1 MTTTKVVAVI
11 ASNRANCLNDFL
23 EAWSPA
29 PWDKTFIVEDGPE
42 RSFSFGPGVGASHR
56 VHHASWQ
63 EIVDDPA
70 VADPALFSRRDSAIK
85 LYGIWA
91 ALRLDDVDVIILLDD
106 DCFPCGAPQ
115 SFVAEHL
122 AALSPRPRWIPIDD
136 FPSRGLPYFDLGT
149 MDAAVANMGLWR
161 GVADYDASQSL
172 ALHRAGALNELH
184 SPRSGN
190 RLIHP
195 QHYWPFCGMNVAF
208 RREIAPLMY
217 MPKMGEG
224 SPFRR
229 FDDIWC
235 GVILQRCCRHLGLAL
250 AAGEPHVRHA
260 RRSDPLVNLVKEAP
274 GIRANEHFWKVIEAT
289 PLDASVQ
296 TPLECIEAVGR
307 HLADAGRV
315 HATLANDSMPAEYLV
330 DEASRILAWCAMFRE
345 EGWT

>member
-11 ASNRANCLNDFL
+11 ASNRANCLQDFL
-23 EAWSPA
+23 EAWTPA
-29 PWDKTFIVEDGPE
+29 PWDETFIVEDGPE
-42 RSFSFGPGVGASHR
+42 RSFALGAGGSHT
-56 VHHASWQ
+56 VHHVSWQ
-63 EIVDDPA
+63 EITDDPA
-70 VADPALFSRRDSAIK
+70 VADPTSFSRRDSAIK

-91 ALRLDDVDVIILLDD
+91 ALRLDVDVIVLLDD
-106 DCFPCGAPQ
+106 DCFPCGRPDA
-115 SFVAEHL
+115 FVTGHL

-161 GVADYDASQSL
+161 GVADYDAPQSL
-172 ALHRAGALNELH
+172 ALQRTGALDELH

-235 GVILQRCCRHLGLAL
+235 GVILQRCCRHLGLLL
-250 AAGEPHVRHA
+250 AAGEPHIRHA

-274 GIRANEHFWKVIEAT
+274 GIRANENFWKVIEAT
-289 PLDASVQ
+289 PLDASAQ
-296 TPLECIEAVGR
+296 TPLECTEAVGR
-307 HLADAGRV
+307 HLADAGRDQ
-315 HATLANDSMPAEYLV
+315 ATLASDPTLAEYLV
-330 DEASRILAWCAMFRE
+330 GEGNRILVWCAMFRG